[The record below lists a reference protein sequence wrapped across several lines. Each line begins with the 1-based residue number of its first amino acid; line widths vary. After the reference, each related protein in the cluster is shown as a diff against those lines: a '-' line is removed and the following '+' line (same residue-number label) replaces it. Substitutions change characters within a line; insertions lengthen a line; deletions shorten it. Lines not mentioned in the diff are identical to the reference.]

1 MSFLTHTSENVLWM
15 SSSLLDGSGVRH
27 GFSTRIGG
35 VSPAPW
41 DSLNLGPSRGDDPEN
56 VRENYRR
63 FCAVLGTVPAK
74 AVLSQQTHTTNL
86 RRVTAEDAGKG
97 LTRPRDYRDVDALM
111 TDVPGLALTVFS
123 ADCGVILLHDPV
135 HAAIA
140 AVHAGW
146 RGCAGGI
153 LAKTVR
159 AMTESYGTDPADL
172 LAAIGPCI
180 GPCCFETGAEV
191 PAAAAALLGGG
202 TDGLWHRKENG
213 KYMVDLAGVV
223 LRRLEQLGLR
233 RENMEALGECTMCH
247 PERYW
252 SHRYTGGVR
261 GSQANIIML

>member
-1 MSFLTHTSENVLWM
+1 MAFEVKRSGALEYLT
-15 SSSLLDGSGVRH
+15 SSLLAGAAH
-27 GFSTRIGG
+27 CFSTRFGG
-35 VSPAPW
+35 VSEGYLA
-41 DSLNLGPSRGDDPEN
+41 SLNLGTHRGDRPEN
-56 VRENYRR
+56 VRENYAILGR
-63 FCAVLGTVPAK
+63 AVGFLPERTVFTRQ
-74 AVLSQQTHTTNL
+74 VHSDVIE
-86 RRVTAEDAGKG
+86 RVGAAQCGRG
-97 LTRPRDYRDVDALM
+97 LQYEATEGCDGLI
-111 TDVPGLALTVFS
+111 TDEPGVALTVFS
-123 ADCGVILLHDPV
+123 ADCTPVLLYDPV
-135 HAAIA
+135 RRAAG

-146 RGCAGGI
+146 RGTAAGI
-153 LAKTVR
+153 AAKAAEKMVR
-159 AMTESYGTDPADL
+159 ELGCRPENIR
-172 LAAIGPCI
+172 AAVGPCI